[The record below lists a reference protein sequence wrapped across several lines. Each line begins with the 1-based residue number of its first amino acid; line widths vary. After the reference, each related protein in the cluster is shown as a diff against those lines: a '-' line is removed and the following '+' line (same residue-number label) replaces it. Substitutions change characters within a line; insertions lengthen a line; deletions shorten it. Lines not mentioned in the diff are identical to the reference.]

1 MMYLQQDDDNLDV
14 DEFLSD
20 DDDFDEETEDENE
33 SFSLTNLKDV
43 LDI

>member
-20 DDDFDEETEDENE
+20 DDDFDEEPEDENE